1 MALTQEQQ
9 TALAKS
15 KPDFIAHL
23 KVTLNAVEDHLQVV
37 EQLETG
43 IVKTK
48 TIYSKLVAP
57 TKEHMELAIL
67 NCAGKYGALAVETIT
82 YEEYQEATYESK
94 T

>member
-1 MALTQEQQ
+1 MALTQKQQ
-9 TALAKS
+9 TALEES

-23 KVTLNAVEDHLQVV
+23 KVTVNAVEDHMQVV
-37 EQLETG
+37 KQLETG

-48 TIYSKLVAP
+48 TVYSKLIAP

-67 NCAGKYGALAVETIT
+67 NYASKYGALAVETIT
-82 YEEYQEATYESK
+82 YEEYQEATDESK